1 MDEQWTPL
9 VGIPEIEGQFLISN
23 KGRVKRIA
31 FNNYTKTEFKKMHT
45 IKTGYVYVQFY
56 YNGTNHP
63 VRLHRLVAQHFV
75 PNPNGYEEV
84 NHKDGNKQNNCADN
98 LEWCSRSHNVK
109 HSFEV
114 GLKTP
119 HRWTE
124 EERKRIAENVRK
136 YYQMNPKKK

>member
-1 MDEQWTPL
+1 MEEQWTPL
-9 VGIPEIEGQFLISN
+9 VGIHEIEGQFLISN
-23 KGRVKRIA
+23 KGRIKRVV
-31 FNNYTKTEFKKMHT
+31 FNNYTKTVYKKMRT
-45 IKTGYVYVQFY
+45 NKTGYVYAQFH

-75 PNPNGYEEV
+75 PNPDNLPEV

-98 LEWCSRSHNVK
+98 LEWSDRSQNVK
-109 HSFEV
+109 HSFDT

>member
-56 YNGTNHP
+56 YNGS
-63 VRLHRLVAQHFV
+63 LILSA
-75 PNPNGYEEV
+75 
-84 NHKDGNKQNNCADN
+84 C
-98 LEWCSRSHNVK
+98 
-109 HSFEV
+109 
-114 GLKTP
+114 
-119 HRWTE
+119 
-124 EERKRIAENVRK
+124 IAWWLNTLSLTLTAT
-136 YYQMNPKKK
+136 KK